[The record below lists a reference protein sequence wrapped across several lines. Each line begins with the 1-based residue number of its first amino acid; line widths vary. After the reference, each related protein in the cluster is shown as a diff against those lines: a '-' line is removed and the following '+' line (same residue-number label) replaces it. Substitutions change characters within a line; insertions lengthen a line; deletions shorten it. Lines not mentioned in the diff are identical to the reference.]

1 MRKFLVKLMN
11 LIYIAGAGISL
22 YALCTR
28 PIFKA
33 SVTVKFSKEK
43 MGQLLGKAFNKG
55 GESSGEGEGEE
66 VRLIY
71 RDSPKIEDY
80 ISAEKIE
87 TYFPNGFEV
96 TIPVEI
102 PAKSAFQLNNTHLLD
117 DLIHDNL
124 YTVVDNVLNKV
135 VGPLESMFK
144 DIVKGFAFD
153 TLKDEINKQ
162 IQEKFPD
169 SELASDEEVQEIFD
183 NVYSLLEG
191 DEPVSVDT
199 LADTILHGKDDGH
212 GGTTGGVLDLINSK
226 GHKYVLCEHTPELAA
241 AVEADRETTGD
252 EQKYFLQYYS
262 YVHNTNAYNAEVAYF
277 EKTGDDAYSLLD
289 PQPTE
294 EQVEAD
300 REAEEASWTYY
311 VAKKQYQ
318 HNTDPYDPT
327 VEYYEAQPYTNEDID
342 EDKITD
348 EMINSLEGVDGLV
361 STVLDGAWDPQ
372 PTQEEVEADIALEKQ
387 SDRKYYVLDG
397 NGDPVLPSAYD
408 SSVTYYKVKKIVN
421 DVDTALSAL
430 IDGFLNESGSDSGNN
445 RAVMREEVQQTSN
458 EEGTDL
464 ASALKEY
471 LYKMIPENITE
482 KSGQVGEKAPYIL
495 LAVIAL
501 FALPWAW
508 FILVTLIRTL
518 RRRKCWTR
526 LGIIIWGA
534 LLQVILGIVLTY
546 GTKYLWPYLAER
558 VEALKDYAN
567 SINFDIRTGCLIP
580 SFIWLGFAVTAI
592 PYWILRR
599 PLKYQAKQHKIYE
612 EKQRFERKRQ
622 RYLNSNEH

>member
-241 AVEADRETTGD
+241 PRRNPRTSCVWANPR
-252 EQKYFLQYYS
+252 
-262 YVHNTNAYNAEVAYF
+262 
-277 EKTGDDAYSLLD
+277 
-289 PQPTE
+289 
-294 EQVEAD
+294 
-300 REAEEASWTYY
+300 
-311 VAKKQYQ
+311 
-318 HNTDPYDPT
+318 
-327 VEYYEAQPYTNEDID
+327 
-342 EDKITD
+342 
-348 EMINSLEGVDGLV
+348 GL
-361 STVLDGAWDPQ
+361 
-372 PTQEEVEADIALEKQ
+372 
-387 SDRKYYVLDG
+387 
-397 NGDPVLPSAYD
+397 
-408 SSVTYYKVKKIVN
+408 
-421 DVDTALSAL
+421 
-430 IDGFLNESGSDSGNN
+430 
-445 RAVMREEVQQTSN
+445 
-458 EEGTDL
+458 
-464 ASALKEY
+464 
-471 LYKMIPENITE
+471 
-482 KSGQVGEKAPYIL
+482 
-495 LAVIAL
+495 
-501 FALPWAW
+501 
-508 FILVTLIRTL
+508 
-518 RRRKCWTR
+518 
-526 LGIIIWGA
+526 
-534 LLQVILGIVLTY
+534 
-546 GTKYLWPYLAER
+546 
-558 VEALKDYAN
+558 
-567 SINFDIRTGCLIP
+567 
-580 SFIWLGFAVTAI
+580 
-592 PYWILRR
+592 
-599 PLKYQAKQHKIYE
+599 
-612 EKQRFERKRQ
+612 
-622 RYLNSNEH
+622 